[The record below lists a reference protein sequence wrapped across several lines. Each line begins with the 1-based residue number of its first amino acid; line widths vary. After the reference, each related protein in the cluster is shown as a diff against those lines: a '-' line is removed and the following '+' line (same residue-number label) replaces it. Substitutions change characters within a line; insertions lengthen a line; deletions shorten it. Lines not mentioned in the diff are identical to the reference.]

1 MALLER
7 RYVSI
12 GGFPRRHE
20 RRAAFVDASPGGGP
34 MTDAA
39 VNILLST

>member
-1 MALLER
+1 VALLER
-7 RYVSI
+7 RYVCI
-12 GGFPRRHE
+12 GGFPRRRE